1 MNLNESKI
9 DIAVEQLDKIAN
21 QLERGLISKSDFN
34 TQRLII
40 LTELVIKTVNEFHEG
55 E

>member
-1 MNLNESKI
+1 MNLTESKF
-9 DIAVEQLDKIAN
+9 DVAMEQLDKIAN
-21 QLERGLISKSDFN
+21 QLERGLISKNDFD

-40 LTELVIKTVNEFHEG
+40 LVELTIKAVNEFHEG